1 MNKASIFSHV
11 DHTLLAATSSWKE
24 IKKLCEEAV
33 EYNVASVCIPSGYVK
48 RVVDTYGDKV
58 TVCTVVGFPLGY
70 QKTEIKVAETRA
82 AILDGAEEVDMV
94 INIGD
99 VKNGDFGLVTAEIAA
114 LKEAVGDKILKV
126 IIETCYLTKEEKIK
140 LCECVTK
147 AGADYIKTSTGF
159 GTAGATREDILL
171 FKENIGPNVKIKAAG
186 GIRTAEDMVDF
197 IELGCERLGT
207 SSAVKILSGDKA
219 YGY

>member
-1 MNKASIFSHV
+1 MDKASIFSHV
-11 DHTLLAATSSWKE
+11 DHTLLAATSSWE
-24 IKKLCEEAV
+24 EMKKLCAEAIM
-33 EYNVASVCIPSGYVK
+33 YQVASVCIPSGYVK
-48 RVVDTYGDKV
+48 RVVDTYGKKV

-70 QKTEIKVAETRA
+70 QKTEIKLAETKT
-82 AILDGAEEVDMV
+82 AILDGAKEVDMV

-99 VKNGDFGLVTAEIAA
+99 VKNGDFDVVTAEIKA

-126 IIETCYLTKEEKIK
+126 IIETCYLTEEEKIK
-140 LCECVTK
+140 LCNCVTE

-171 FKENIGPNVKIKAAG
+171 FKENIGANVKIKAAG
-186 GIRTAEDMVDF
+186 GIRTVEDMVDF

-219 YGY
+219 TDY